1 MLTVANLTII
11 GKMASRSCY
20 LENGG
25 FSKWCLKLVWV
36 WPFLSNPGCFGV
48 ACYLRNAVHCQC
60 MPHSDG
66 YNYILNQWCGC
77 KFKCLQILQ
86 DAATVMSKTF
96 GFRGK
101 DTFVFNWVL
110 FWIRGVVETH
120 FQPNMRRNVYS
131 AYENVCTLTLSGL
144 HLLQQCTALIP
155 RFITNSFTWGS
166 VFQGHEDPH
175 LLPE

>member
-1 MLTVANLTII
+1 MWPAQIPARGASDWENIAMLTVANLTII

-86 DAATVMSKTF
+86 DTATVMSKTF
-96 GFRGK
+96 GFRGER
-101 DTFVFNWVL
+101 TRLFLTEFCSESVVFLKHIFSPQWRETSILRMKMFAHWLYVVYIYYSNAHRL
-110 FWIRGVVETH
+110 LRG
-120 FQPNMRRNVYS
+120 S
-131 AYENVCTLTLSGL
+131 
-144 HLLQQCTALIP
+144 
-155 RFITNSFTWGS
+155 
-166 VFQGHEDPH
+166 
-175 LLPE
+175 